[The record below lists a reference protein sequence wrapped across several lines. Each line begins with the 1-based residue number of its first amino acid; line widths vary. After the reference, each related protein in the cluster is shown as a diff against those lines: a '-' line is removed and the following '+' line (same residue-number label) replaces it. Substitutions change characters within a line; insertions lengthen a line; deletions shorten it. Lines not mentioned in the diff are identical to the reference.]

1 MKKHSVIVI
10 LAAILTYVNFVLLSI
25 QTEEMDQ
32 DIKQLQAQVSQ
43 LNIEVMQS
51 QHQVRQLWQAQEKLL
66 WVSQDID
73 QRLLRAEGRN
83 MND

>member
-1 MKKHSVIVI
+1 MKKHIFLI
-10 LAAILTYVNFVLLSI
+10 IFVLLNIIYLNI
-25 QTEEMDQ
+25 QAEEMDQ
-32 DIKQLQAQVSQ
+32 DVRQLQAQVTQ

-73 QRLLRAEGRN
+73 QRLLRSEGRN
-83 MND
+83 MNG